1 MPIITLLTDFGVEDE
16 YVGIMKGVILTIN
29 PSVTIVD
36 ISHHIDPQDLLRA
49 AYMIQASYKYFPPG
63 TVHVAVV
70 DPGVGTDRDII
81 AVKTKEHVLI
91 APDNGVLT
99 FLNND
104 KDIEAVV
111 RVENSDYFLD
121 AVSQTFHGRD
131 IFAPVAAHLSTGL
144 DISEL
149 GLPLDQKNLV
159 ALSLHEP
166 YVSENDE
173 LIGTIAS
180 IDRFGN
186 LITNIDKKALKKIR
200 KTSSGKRLE
209 VRMGEHKIIGL
220 SRSYESVRS
229 QSALA
234 IIGSRGY
241 LEIAVSRGNA
251 EQHFA
256 AEKGDIVRIRLS
268 ERNEH

>member
-29 PSVTIVD
+29 PAATIVD

-70 DPGVGTDRDII
+70 DPGVGSDRDII
-81 AVKTKEHVLI
+81 AVKTKEHILL

-104 KDIEAVV
+104 KRIEAIV
-111 RVENSDYFLD
+111 RVENPDYFLD
-121 AVSQTFHGRD
+121 TVSQTFHGRD
-131 IFAPVAAHLSTGL
+131 IFAPVAAHLSAGL
-144 DISEL
+144 DISKL
-149 GLPLDQKNLV
+149 GPPLDQRNLV
-159 ALSLHEP
+159 TLCIHEP

-186 LITNIDKKALKKIR
+186 LITNIDEKTLKKFR
-200 KTSSGKRLE
+200 KTASGTRLE
-209 VRMGEHKIIGL
+209 IQMGEYKMIGL
-220 SRSYESVRS
+220 SQSYESVEP

-234 IIGSRGY
+234 IMGSRGY
-241 LEIAVSRGNA
+241 LEIAVSCGNA
-251 EQHFA
+251 EQHFI
-256 AEKGDIVRIRLS
+256 AEKGDIVRIRLT
-268 ERNEH
+268 ERSGH